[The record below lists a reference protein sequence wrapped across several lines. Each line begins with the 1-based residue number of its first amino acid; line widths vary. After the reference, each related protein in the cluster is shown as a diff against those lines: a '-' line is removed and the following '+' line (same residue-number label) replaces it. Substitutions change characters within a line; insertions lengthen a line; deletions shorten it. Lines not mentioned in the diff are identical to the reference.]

1 MYWKYRLVHGKGW
14 WVIEGMFLTGRI
26 ALLLINNISGGFM
39 EGWGRMLENAFQ
51 RVCYIKYEQFILI
64 PTTYMFRSV
73 CPKVYG
79 IYFGKYIFAMLFS

>member
-1 MYWKYRLVHGKGW
+1 MGKVGG
-14 WVIEGMFLTGRI
+14 VIEGMFVTSRI

-51 RVCYIKYEQFILI
+51 RACYIKYKQLILI

-79 IYFGKYIFAMLFS
+79 IYLGKYIFAMLFS